1 MISLLILVCI
11 FCFLIVFLG
20 LRKSAPVPVVAGPL
34 FISCSRPSERK
45 EIGCWLFTISLWNRE
60 ATTLH
65 IDRMDVLSPTGESVP
80 VLPPPQEH
88 PRAAAFHH
96 ALQFPFELPSGSSI
110 IVIASVASAPG
121 VPMDMPERCRLRV
134 GACNDIR
141 DYPLFRMH
149 FPERT
154 S

>member
-11 FCFLIVFLG
+11 LCFLIVFLG
-20 LRKSAPVPVVAGPL
+20 LRKSASVSVVAAPL

-45 EIGCWLFTISLWNRE
+45 EIGCWLFTISLWNKE
-60 ATTLH
+60 GTQLH
-65 IDRMDVLSPTGESVP
+65 IDRMEVLSPTGESVP

-88 PRAAAFHH
+88 PRAAVFHH
-96 ALQFPFELPSGSSI
+96 ALQFPFELPASSSI
-110 IVIASVASAPG
+110 IVIASVASTPG
-121 VPMDMPERCRLRV
+121 IPMDMPERCRLRV
-134 GACNDIR
+134 YAGDNVH
-141 DYPLFRMH
+141 DYPLFRMQ

>member
-11 FCFLIVFLG
+11 LCFLIVFLG
-20 LRKSAPVPVVAGPL
+20 LRKSAPVPGVAGPL

-65 IDRMDVLSPTGESVP
+65 IDRMEVLSPTGESVP
-80 VLPPPQEH
+80 VLPPPREN
-88 PRAAAFHH
+88 PRAAVFHH
-96 ALQFPFELPSGSSI
+96 TLQFPFELPKGSSI
-110 IVIASVASAPG
+110 IVIASVVSMPG

-134 GACNDIR
+134 YAGNDIH
-141 DYPLFRMH
+141 DFPLFRMS
-149 FPERT
+149 F